1 MNWKTDTL
9 GTDFEQLTIPLKADK
24 EGPVVATLVRRL
36 TTKPRGTAILYI
48 HGFNDYFFQ
57 REMAVK
63 FNDGGYNLYA
73 LDLRKY
79 GRSYLPHQRFNDIKN
94 LNTYYEEIDKA
105 LMIIRSTG
113 NQNIIL
119 MGHST
124 GGLIVTLYA
133 KDNTQR
139 RLFDGIILNSPF
151 FEFNTSTI
159 LEKLIPIA
167 STIGKYL
174 PTIEIGG
181 VLSEEYGESL
191 HKDYKGEWDYD
202 LQWKPNTVPPIS
214 LGWLRAI
221 REGHKRLKH
230 TFPIYQPILVL
241 HSDATITDKKN
252 DEQMHSMD
260 AVLSVAHIAQ
270 IAQNIVGDV
279 QTVAIKNGM
288 HDLVLSRKEVREKVY
303 TAMLSWIQAKI

>member
-1 MNWKTDTL
+1 MNWKTDIL

-24 EGPVVATLVRRL
+24 EGPVVATLIRRL

-63 FNDGGYNLYA
+63 FNDGRYNFYA

-79 GRSYLPHQRFNDIKN
+79 GRSYLPHQKFNDIKN

-133 KDNTQR
+133 KDNTKR

-151 FEFNTSTI
+151 FEFNTSAI
-159 LEKLIPIA
+159 LKKLIPIA

-303 TAMLSWIQAKI
+303 TVMLSWIQAKI